1 MMSVLCQLLDVE
13 ADQLSLRRCP
23 LSCTTPINLNAKSTV
38 LVSAAVALPFAL
50 RTATTTI
57 LVVLLQVQVLIRYA

>member
-13 ADQLSLRRCP
+13 ADQLSLPRCP

-38 LVSAAVALPFAL
+38 LVSAAVSLPW
-50 RTATTTI
+50 TATTTI
-57 LVVLLQVQVLIRYA
+57 LVVLLEVQVLIRYA